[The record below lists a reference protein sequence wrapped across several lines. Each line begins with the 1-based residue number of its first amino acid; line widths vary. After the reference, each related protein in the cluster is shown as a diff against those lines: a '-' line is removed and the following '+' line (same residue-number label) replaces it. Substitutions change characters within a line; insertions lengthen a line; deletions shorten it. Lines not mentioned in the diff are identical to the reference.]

1 MQTRGSTNKSPIK
14 LSVQW
19 QAVISKGILVPYT
32 NLQLNLYSNT
42 QLDLFCS
49 DNFSFWCMAPS
60 TWLTNCVDPVRDFNH
75 QLEEVVGCKILQF
88 IPTMKIKKM
97 LDANLQLNSY
107 PNTQLDLFYSDNFSF
122 WCTAPSTWLT
132 NCVDSS
138 TRLQSP
144 TREGCWLQSS
154 SVHPWWRSRRCLVTK
169 PYGAQTQQLL
179 HNNDE
184 LGQNLSPV
192 TICLNKLCSTLVL
205 LVSTLTTL
213 KIILLYV

>member
-1 MQTRGSTNKSPIK
+1 MICLWIRKTNTTKTPSGDFKVTTPEIPL
-14 LSVQW
+14 LSQQV
-19 QAVISKGILVPYT
+19 VTSKGIPVPYT
-32 NLQLNLYSNT
+32 NLQLNL
-42 QLDLFCS
+42 
-49 DNFSFWCMAPS
+49 
-60 TWLTNCVDPVRDFNH
+60 
-75 QLEEVVGCKILQF
+75 
-88 IPTMKIKKM
+88 
-97 LDANLQLNSY
+97 Y

-154 SVHPWWRSRRCLVTK
+154 SVHPRWRFRRCLVTK

-179 HNNDE
+179 HKNDE
-184 LGQNLSPV
+184 LVQNLSLV
-192 TICLNKLCSTLVL
+192 TICLNKLCSTLVQ

>member
-1 MQTRGSTNKSPIK
+1 MQTRGSTNKSSIK

-32 NLQLNLYSNT
+32 NLQLN
-42 QLDLFCS
+42 
-49 DNFSFWCMAPS
+49 P
-60 TWLTNCVDPVRDFNH
+60 
-75 QLEEVVGCKILQF
+75 
-88 IPTMKIKKM
+88 
-97 LDANLQLNSY
+97 Y
-107 PNTQLDLFYSDNFSF
+107 PNTQLDLFCSDNFSF

-132 NCVDSS
+132 NCADSN

-179 HNNDE
+179 HKNDE

-192 TICLNKLCSTLVL
+192 TICLNKLCSTLVQ